1 MTPRARWVSVG
12 LVAVSWLLGLLFAI
26 ASVGQSFDQRLS
38 DWVWRLSDDSGA
50 DSRFVFVDIDERALA
65 EIGSWPWS
73 RNQLAE
79 LIGALQDRGA
89 SEITIDAI
97 FPDDRVGD
105 SELTSVLLQ
114 EPSPVGAITFALPG
128 NETVQTGVLP
138 TPIGSDL
145 CQRSIFPQAIGFL
158 GNAPALQLSAG
169 HITPRVDSDGV
180 VRAMPAFICY
190 EGDAYPALALTS
202 FLEATG
208 LIDEPLRLE
217 SGSWFGSMVTL
228 HVGDVLQVPLTL
240 DGHLVVPFDGQASQ
254 FSRVSA
260 SDVLAGS
267 NLPTG
272 RWVVIGS
279 SAVGLSDRVATPLAP
294 LEAGALIHM
303 RLLRGLLD
311 QRLPSQVPI
320 ASASVWLGALL
331 ISVLLGITA
340 SMGGLRWWI
349 APLAV
354 VGFILAAVSGSV
366 WLRDSVLIMLPLAGP
381 IGTVVVA
388 GIGATTIAFIQYRVE
403 RSELIQRLG
412 AYLPVEVAA
421 RIADGQTVG
430 SVDMNRR
437 SAVLVTVDLRNF
449 DRWAE
454 RLEAKLSAAVLHHYV
469 CSVSDRIQQHGGTVL
484 QVSGCRV
491 RAVWDLS
498 HRPQEIM
505 DLLYVLLVEV
515 DGSFPDVELDP
526 ELPPMGLAIGVEQG
540 DVLMGTYGSESSRGF
555 SLLGDVA
562 LLVQGLVRM
571 TSELSAP
578 CLIGPVFA
586 SRLESKVTVSL
597 GTFLLEESSVPREL
611 FEPVFEN
618 HA

>member
-1 MTPRARWVSVG
+1 MTAGTVF
-12 LVAVSWLLGLLFAI
+12 LSWLVGLLFAI
-26 ASVGQSFDQRLS
+26 VPVGQSFDQRLS
-38 DWVWRLSDDSGA
+38 DFVWRLSHDLSA
-50 DSRFVFVDIDERALA
+50 DSRFVFVDIDERSLA
-65 EIGSWPWS
+65 EIGSWPWP
-73 RNQLAE
+73 RVQIAE
-79 LIGALQDRGA
+79 LVSALQDKGA

-97 FPDDRVGD
+97 FPDDRAGD
-105 SELTSVLLQ
+105 AELAAVLSQ

-128 NETVQTGVLP
+128 NETVQTGALP
-138 TPIGSDL
+138 KAIGSDL
-145 CQRSIFPQAIGFL
+145 CQRGIFPQAIGFL
-158 GNAPALQLSAG
+158 GNTPALQLSAG
-169 HITPRVDSDGV
+169 HITPRVDPDGV

-190 EGDAYPALALTS
+190 EGDAYPALALAS

-208 LIDEPLRLE
+208 LVDEPLRLE
-217 SGSWFGSMVTL
+217 SGSWFDSIMTM

-267 NLPTG
+267 TLPVG

-279 SAVGLSDRVATPLAP
+279 SAVGLSDRVVTPLAP

-311 QRLPSQVPI
+311 ERLPSQVPI
-320 ASASVWLGALL
+320 ASASLWLVALL
-331 ISVLLGITA
+331 ISTLLGTAA
-340 SMGGLRWWI
+340 SMGALRWWA

-354 VGFILAAVSGSV
+354 VGLVAITIFASV
-366 WLRDSVLIMLPLAGP
+366 WLRASALIILPLAGP
-381 IGTVVVA
+381 IGAVVTA

-403 RSELIQRLG
+403 RSELIQRLQ

-430 SVDMNRR
+430 SVDMSRR
-437 SAVLVTVDLRNF
+437 SAVLLTVDLRNF

-498 HRPQEIM
+498 HSPRDIM
-505 DLLYVLLVEV
+505 NLLQTLLIEV

-540 DVLMGTYGSESSRGF
+540 DLLMGTYGSESSRGF

-578 CLIGPVFA
+578 CLVGPVFA
-586 SRLESKVTVSL
+586 SRLDGAAKVSL

-618 HA
+618 YS